1 MHNPQRTGAARVAR
15 LVAVLLALIDPVVWI
30 FRAAMRVTRYAPTL
44 PRLIRHSTNPF
55 HKRVHGKAV
64 AGGRVFVGS
73 NDGRSY
79 VLDIG
84 SGKVVWEYE
93 DGGALM
99 SSPAIASGR
108 VVFGSSDGRVVCL
121 G

>member
-1 MHNPQRTGAARVAR
+1 
-15 LVAVLLALIDPVVWI
+15 
-30 FRAAMRVTRYAPTL
+30 
-44 PRLIRHSTNPF
+44 
-55 HKRVHGKAV
+55 
-64 AGGRVFVGS
+64 VFVGS
-73 NDGRSY
+73 NDGRLY
-79 VLDIG
+79 VHDLT

-108 VVFGSSDGRVVCL
+108 VVFGSSDGRVVCI